1 MIDSHAHYDNE
12 KFDPDRDEVIRACFA
27 SGVTHIINPGCDLS
41 SSQASIALADAWPGV
56 YAAVGFHPHEA
67 SAFALGDLERLEAM
81 CAHPK
86 VVAVGEIGLDYHYD
100 FSPRIVQQE
109 VLRAQIALAR
119 KIRKPVILHDRES
132 HRDVMDTVRSEGAA
146 EVGGVFH
153 CWSGSP
159 EMALEAVSLGF
170 FIGFGGSVTFRNA
183 RRLVEVAAQVPD
195 EFLLLE
201 TDCPYMTPEPHR
213 GHRNWS
219 GWMVHVLERLAEIRG
234 STVAE
239 MERITTENACRLFRL
254 PA

>member
-27 SGVTHIINPGCDLS
+27 SGVTHILNAGCDLP
-41 SSQASIALADAWPGV
+41 SSQASIALAETWPGM

-67 SAFALGDLERLEAM
+67 SAFAPGDLERLEAM

-100 FSPRIVQQE
+100 FSPRNIQKD
-109 VLRAQIALAR
+109 VLQAQIALAR
-119 KIRKPVILHDRES
+119 KVCKPVILHDRES
-132 HRDVMDTVRSEGAA
+132 HRDVMDMVRSEGAA

-159 EMALEAVSLGF
+159 EMAMEAVSLGF
-170 FIGFGGSVTFRNA
+170 HVGFGGSVTFRNA
-183 RRLVEVAAQVPD
+183 KRLVEVAAQVPD
-195 EFLLLE
+195 AFLLLE

-213 GHRNWS
+213 GRRNWS
-219 GWMVHVLERLAEIRG
+219 GLMIHVLERLAEIRG

-239 MERITTENACRLFRL
+239 LERITTENACRLFRL
-254 PA
+254 PE